1 MNIGN
6 FSRGG
11 RNRVLT
17 KAEDHDL
24 DVKEKLTPF
33 GFHLPEH
40 DDLFLFLQK
49 VMPVVILSLTV

>member
-17 KAEDHDL
+17 KAEEHDM
-24 DVKEKLTPF
+24 DVKIKLTPF
-33 GFHLPEH
+33 GFHLPEF
-40 DDLFLFLQK
+40 DDLFLFCNRKLHK
-49 VMPVVILSLTV
+49 